1 MQKFFASVFS
11 VINQA
16 VCNKGL
22 KTYFLIGPAWDLVF
36 KLALFVHHAGGTV
49 FQAGGDGL
57 ILSIN

>member
-16 VCNKGL
+16 VRNKGL
-22 KTYFLIGPAWDLVF
+22 KTYFLIGPAWALVV

-49 FQAGGDGL
+49 FQAGGDGFVFG
-57 ILSIN
+57 IN